1 MPDLG
6 FLFGGERQ
14 ASIVRAAAVTPTPS
28 KPGQPE
34 HPISFRRALTQH
46 PSKPRTPF
54 LDLALQNSA
63 RSSLDS
69 HRTSPLIETSPIS
82 FAPAMSAPP
91 GGYSYVN
98 TVHSGSL
105 QADPLSA
112 ASTSMI
118 LPSSPWS
125 ISSRMSFPPL
135 VYVSSRLAPISM
147 ICCAGSDVYT
157 TGTKPY
163 RLAPDCRRRISV
175 EWKEFGA

>member
-1 MPDLG
+1 MPELG

-14 ASIVRAAAVTPTPS
+14 ASIVRAAAVTPTS
-28 KPGQPE
+28 STPGQLE
-34 HPISFRRALTQH
+34 HPTSFRRALPQH
-46 PSKPRTPF
+46 PSKPRTPS

-69 HRTSPLIETSPIS
+69 HRSSPLIETSPIS

-98 TVHSGSL
+98 ILYPGSL

-112 ASTSMI
+112 ASTSMTR
-118 LPSSPWS
+118 PSSPLS

-135 VYVSSRLAPISM
+135 VYVSSRLAPISH
-147 ICCAGSDVYT
+147 
-157 TGTKPY
+157 
-163 RLAPDCRRRISV
+163 
-175 EWKEFGA
+175 